1 MTPSESPMNAT
12 APSPPSPAADATG
25 GAMAGGGGS
34 AGGGGYA
41 MVGGDGGC
49 DGGGGCSGGGGGD
62 GGDGGGDGGGG
73 ATTIAAG
80 MPVATCMGAVATTLT
95 PRKDEISAT
104 GRETSVVA
112 AA

>member
-1 MTPSESPMNAT
+1 MPQAARWPAVVAAVEGADTRWSAAT
-12 APSPPSPAADATG
+12 AAATAD
-25 GAMAGGGGS
+25 
-34 AGGGGYA
+34 
-41 MVGGDGGC
+41 
-49 DGGGGCSGGGGGD
+49 GGCSGGGGGD